1 MTRAPERP
9 GTAQSGTGATAQAD
23 GRTAARP
30 VNREI
35 TAELLSRY
43 DRPGPRYTSY
53 PTAVEFHEGIG
64 PADYLELLTAAN
76 ALGDAPLSLYMHLP
90 FCAERCLFCGCHT
103 IISPRKDVAVPYLG
117 LLGREIELLADH
129 LPDRRKFAQLH
140 LGGGTPTYYTPAQLD
155 ALVGGLLEHFV
166 PLPGAE
172 LAFEADPRV
181 TTPEHLDAL
190 AALGFNRVS
199 FGVQD
204 LNPDVQDAINR
215 VQTREQTE
223 ALVNHARSKGYRGI
237 NVDLIYGLPLQ
248 TPETFEQT
256 VDSVIALGPDRAAV
270 YSFAFVP
277 WVRGGQKKIEQ
288 EQLPAAEV
296 KVQLFAIARER
307 FLAAGYEPI
316 GMDHFARPDDDLA
329 IARREGT
336 LRRNFQGYAVIPGD
350 DVLGL
355 GISAIG
361 DVRGSYVQNEK
372 KLSTYDE
379 AISAGRLPVYRGVRR
394 SADDEVRR
402 TVIHELMCNF
412 RVDRA
417 AIERRYAIDFAAY
430 FASDLALL
438 APHER
443 EGMVRIT
450 AESIEATPTGELFVR
465 NLAMCF
471 DRYQREKHAADSKP
485 VFSRTV

>member
-1 MTRAPERP
+1 MT
-9 GTAQSGTGATAQAD
+9 SIIS
-23 GRTAARP
+23 RP
-30 VNREI
+30 VNRAI
-35 TAELLSRY
+35 TVDLLSRY

-53 PTAVEFHEGIG
+53 PTAVEFHEGVTER
-64 PADYLELLTAAN
+64 DYLDCLAAAN
-76 ALGDAPLSLYMHLP
+76 AMGDAPLSLYMHLP
-90 FCAERCLFCGCHT
+90 FCEQRCLFCGCHT
-103 IISPRKDVAVPYLG
+103 IITRHKEVAVPYLG
-117 LLGREIELLADH
+117 LLGREIELLAEE
-129 LPDRRKFAQLH
+129 LPDRRHFAQLH
-140 LGGGTPTYYTPAQLD
+140 LGGGTPTYYTPQQLD
-155 ALVGGLLEHFV
+155 GLVGGLLKKFQ

-181 TTPEHLDAL
+181 TTSEHLDTL
-190 AALGFNRVS
+190 ASLGFNRVS

-204 LNPDVQDAINR
+204 LNLQVQEAINR
-215 VQTREQTE
+215 VQTREQT
-223 ALVNHARSKGYRGI
+223 ARLVDHARTKGYRGI

-248 TPETFEQT
+248 TPETFEKT

-277 WVRGGQKKIEQ
+277 WVKGSQKKIEQ
-288 EQLPAAEV
+288 EDLPAADV

-329 IARREGT
+329 IARREGK
-336 LRRNFQGYAVIPGD
+336 LRRNFQGYAVIPGE
-350 DVLGL
+350 DVVGL
-355 GISAIG
+355 GVSAIG
-361 DVRGSYVQNEK
+361 DVRGSYFQNEK
-372 KLSTYDE
+372 KLSTYE
-379 AISAGRLPVYRGVRR
+379 EIISAGRLSVYRGVRR
-394 SADDEVRR
+394 SADDEIRR

-412 RVDRA
+412 RVDA
-417 AIERRYAIDFAAY
+417 VAIERQYGIEFAKY
-430 FASDLALL
+430 FSDDIALL

-443 EGMVRIT
+443 DGMVSVT
-450 AESIEATPTGELFVR
+450 STGIEATPVGELFVR

>member
-1 MTRAPERP
+1 MNPAVSESAAVPL
-9 GTAQSGTGATAQAD
+9 
-23 GRTAARP
+23 ARP
-30 VNREI
+30 VERAI
-35 TAELLSRY
+35 TVDLLSRY

-53 PTAVEFHEGIG
+53 PTAVEFHEGVTTG
-64 PADYLELLTAAN
+64 DYLECLAAAN
-76 ALGDAPLSLYMHLP
+76 ALGDAPLSMYMHLP
-90 FCAERCLFCGCHT
+90 FCEERCLFCGCHT

-117 LLGREIELLADH
+117 LLGREIELLAER
-129 LPDRRKFAQLH
+129 LPERRRFAQLH
-140 LGGGTPTYYTPAQLD
+140 LGGGTPTYYTPKQLD
-155 ALVGGLLEHFV
+155 GLIGGLLKHFT

-181 TTPEHLDAL
+181 TTNDHLDAL
-190 AALGFNRVS
+190 GGLGFNRVS

-204 LNPDVQDAINR
+204 LNPDVQEAINR
-215 VQTREQTE
+215 VQTREQT
-223 ALVNHARSKGYRGI
+223 ARLVDHARAQGYRGI

-248 TPETFEQT
+248 TPESFERT

-277 WVRGGQKKIEQ
+277 WVKGSQKRIE
-288 EQLPAAEV
+288 EDQLPAAAV

-329 IARREGT
+329 IARREGR

-350 DVLGL
+350 DVVGL

-372 KLSTYDE
+372 KLSTYE
-379 AISAGRLPVYRGVRR
+379 QSISEGRLPVVRGVRR
-394 SADDEVRR
+394 SPDDELRR

-412 RVDRA
+412 RIDTG
-417 AIERRYAIDFAAY
+417 AIERQYGIEFARY
-430 FASDLALL
+430 FAEDLALL
-438 APHER
+438 EPHER
-443 EGMVRIT
+443 EGMVRVSP
-450 AESIEATPTGELFVR
+450 AGIEATPIGELFVR

-485 VFSRTV
+485 AFSRTV

>member
-1 MTRAPERP
+1 MKPDAGKPDTVPPETLA
-9 GTAQSGTGATAQAD
+9 G
-23 GRTAARP
+23 ARP
-30 VNREI
+30 IDRTV
-35 TAELLSRY
+35 TVDLLSRY

-53 PTAVEFHEGIG
+53 PTAVEFHE
-64 PADYLELLTAAN
+64 
-76 ALGDAPLSLYMHLP
+76 
-90 FCAERCLFCGCHT
+90 
-103 IISPRKDVAVPYLG
+103 
-117 LLGREIELLADH
+117 
-129 LPDRRKFAQLH
+129 
-140 LGGGTPTYYTPAQLD
+140 
-155 ALVGGLLEHFV
+155 
-166 PLPGAE
+166 
-172 LAFEADPRV
+172 RV
-181 TTPEHLDAL
+181 TTSEHLDAL
-190 AALGFNRVS
+190 AKLGFNRVS

-204 LNPDVQDAINR
+204 LNPDVQEAINR
-215 VQTREQTE
+215 VQTREQT
-223 ALVNHARSKGYRGI
+223 ARLVDHAREKGYRGI

-248 TPETFEQT
+248 TPETFEKT

-277 WVRGGQKKIEQ
+277 WVRGAQKKIE
-288 EQLPAAEV
+288 EDQLPAPDV

-350 DVLGL
+350 DVVGL

-361 DVRGSYVQNEK
+361 DVRGSYFQNEK
-372 KLSTYDE
+372 KLSTYE
-379 AISAGRLPVYRGVRR
+379 EVITEGRLPVYRGVRR
-394 SADDEVRR
+394 SADDELRR

-412 RVDRA
+412 RVDAR
-417 AIERRYAIDFAAY
+417 AIERQYGIDFATY
-430 FASDLALL
+430 FTDDLALL

-443 EGMVRIT
+443 DGMVVVSADGLR
-450 AESIEATPTGELFVR
+450 ATPVGELFVR

-471 DRYQREKHAADSKP
+471 DRYQREKHAEGTKP